1 MKNEDLIELPKND
14 RYRSFLLLLYPD
26 SHSYN
31 IQDIFFELNGFKN
44 YAYIL
49 HQPESDEKKS
59 HYHVYIHLDSACT
72 ISAVSKR
79 LGIPVNHIQHVRSER
94 ASLRYLTH
102 IDYEDKI
109 QYNFYDIKYSKGIE
123 RSLLKSYSDVESESD
138 IINSIYKFIDGLKE
152 NYSYSEAIIELVK
165 FVNMNFYDSIYKRY
179 RIEFKDYLKMVYF
192 G

>member
-26 SHSYN
+26 SRSYN
-31 IQDIFFELNGFKN
+31 IEDIFFELNGFKN

-49 HQPESDEKKS
+49 HEPESDEKKP
-59 HYHVYIHLDSACT
+59 HYHVYIKLDSACT

-79 LGIPVNHIQHVRSER
+79 LGIPINHIQHVRSER
-94 ASLRYLTH
+94 ASLRYLSH

-109 QYNFYDIKYSKGIE
+109 QYNLYDIKYSKGIE
-123 RSLLKSYSDVESESD
+123 RSLLKSYSDVETEGD
-138 IINSIYKFIDGLKE
+138 IINSIYKFIDSLKGS
-152 NYSYSEAIIELVK
+152 YSYSEAIMELIK

-179 RIEFKDYLKMVYF
+179 RIEFSEYMKLAYF

>member
-26 SHSYN
+26 SRSYN
-31 IQDIFFELNGFKN
+31 IEDIFFELNGFKN

-49 HQPESDEKKS
+49 HQPESDEKKP
-59 HYHVYIHLDSACT
+59 HYHVYIKLDSACT

-79 LGIPVNHIQHVRSER
+79 LGIPINHIQHVRSER
-94 ASLRYLTH
+94 ASLRYLSH

-138 IINSIYKFIDGLKE
+138 IINSIYKFIDSLKCS
-152 NYSYSEAIIELVK
+152 YSYSQGIIELIR

-179 RIEFKDYLKMVYF
+179 RIEFSEYMKLVYF

>member
-26 SHSYN
+26 SLSYN
-31 IQDIFFELNGFKN
+31 IEDIFFELNGFKN

-49 HQPESDEKKS
+49 HQPESDEKKP
-59 HYHVYIHLDSACT
+59 HYHVYIKLDSACT

-79 LGIPVNHIQHVRSER
+79 LSVPINHIQHVRSER

-102 IDYEDKI
+102 VDYPEKI
-109 QYNFYDIKYSKGIE
+109 QYDFKEVKYSIGIE
-123 RSLLKSYSDVESESD
+123 RSLLKSYSDIESESD
-138 IINSIYKFIDGLKE
+138 IINSIYKFIDSLKASF
-152 NYSYSEAIIELVK
+152 SYSDAIIELIK
-165 FVNMNFYDSIYKRY
+165 FVNINYYDSIYKRY
-179 RIEFKDYLKMVYF
+179 RIEFSDYMKLVYF